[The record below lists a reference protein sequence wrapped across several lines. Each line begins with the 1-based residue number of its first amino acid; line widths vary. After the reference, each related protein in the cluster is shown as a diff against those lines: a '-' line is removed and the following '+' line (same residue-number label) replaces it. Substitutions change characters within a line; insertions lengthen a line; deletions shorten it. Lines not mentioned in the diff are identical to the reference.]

1 MKEKDQK
8 LLAKKIEMEANKG
21 RSFEK
26 PDETIKVVT
35 TVAEEDNASD
45 KLAKARFSLRPE
57 VVEPGV
63 YWSQVT
69 IKWPEVHRSL
79 PLEWSGRQH
88 AVSSKTIELMHD
100 MASLLKV
107 FSKSEIEPMLI
118 KI

>member
-1 MKEKDQK
+1 
-8 LLAKKIEMEANKG
+8 MEANKG

-26 PDETIKVVT
+26 PDEAIKVVT
-35 TVAEEDNASD
+35 TLSEEDNASD
-45 KLAKARFSLRPE
+45 KLARARFTLRPE
-57 VVEPGV
+57 VVEPAA

-69 IKWPEVHRSL
+69 AKWPEVHRSL

-107 FSKSEIEPMLI
+107 VNLK
-118 KI
+118 

>member
-1 MKEKDQK
+1 MKEKENK
-8 LLAKKIEMEANKG
+8 LLPKKIELEANKG

-35 TVAEEDNASD
+35 TVSEEDNASN
-45 KLAKARFSLRPE
+45 KLARARFVLRPE
-57 VVEPGV
+57 VVEPAM

-79 PLEWSGRQH
+79 PLDRSGRQH

-107 FSKSEIEPMLI
+107 IYLK
-118 KI
+118 